1 MAFPDAL
8 FLQGKPK
15 QRPHSQRRGVLKMS
29 WISIGKERAGAVKR
43 RILHTCLA
51 VFSLVIFCLAAF
63 GFVHKVSREW
73 KMMEQQ
79 KAEIA
84 ANLSYQMVSFR
95 ASQKQLTIDG
105 YFCNENS
112 GVHLQDVKT
121 MMIFVRDMQGNEIA
135 CHFIGEEVL
144 KTLRIPEESRIPY
157 TFTVSPYP
165 FVEKNYHTKLG
176 KGIQLAFVSDYTT
189 GECSGEDCAW
199 CYPEGKRS

>member
-1 MAFPDAL
+1 
-8 FLQGKPK
+8 
-15 QRPHSQRRGVLKMS
+15 MS
-29 WISIGKERAGAVKR
+29 WISIGKESAGAVKR
-43 RILHTCLA
+43 RILHICLA
-51 VFSLVIFCLAAF
+51 AFSLLIFCLASF
-63 GFVHKVSREW
+63 GFVHKVSGEW
-73 KMMEQQ
+73 GMLEQQ

-84 ANLSYQMVSFR
+84 ANFSYQMVSFR

-121 MMIFVRDMQGNEIA
+121 LMIFVRDMQGNEIA
-135 CHFIGEEVL
+135 CHFIGEEIL
-144 KTLRIPEESRIPY
+144 KTLRIPEQSRIPY

-165 FVEKNYHTKLG
+165 FVEKNYHTNLG

-199 CYPEGKRS
+199 CIRKGNGHDF